1 MLETLHVAHLFFFH
15 ILFIKKGVSTY
26 DYIVALREQEQ
37 ELEEGGGD
45 PYYSLMKAEKRECDW
60 LYAVVD
66 ANYGIPTKCACGQ
79 PIGVETDLELV
90 VFNLQVLLTV
100 QDDGLHFRICCLQAI
115 EHELTM
121 LKNDARD
128 EAINR
133 TKLESKIAQIILELA
148 EIKKSANG

>member
-1 MLETLHVAHLFFFH
+1 ML
-15 ILFIKKGVSTY
+15 
-26 DYIVALREQEQ
+26 
-37 ELEEGGGD
+37 D

-79 PIGVETDLELV
+79 PIGVETGEQGRHYYIWKKCEVRIDCTKWKCFLQDLELV